1 MLNIG
6 SKTFRN
12 LPEQVAENLKQIGL
26 IWQKLDGLDVYD
38 NVIILEDLSN
48 LNEEQLTIV
57 ARPVSF
63 IVYQDVVYVKKGN
76 VGAYALFS
84 PYYSIEADEY
94 ITIKSSELKV
104 QFPLGEVTIS
114 NLEVELYDKDE
125 IDTLLGNLDDD
136 KADKSDTYTKSEVNS
151 LLLSKVYPVG
161 AIYISDNNTS
171 PASLFGGTWEALNSG
186 NKMPLS
192 TNRKFE
198 VDCGDVHTIKPRS
211 LNICNTY
218 GGTTI
223 TNTRGLIMTGD
234 GSASR
239 LDTSSSF
246 YGAQEGNDINI
257 NNLWATMNNYT
268 EVYMWKRVA

>member
-6 SKTFRN
+6 SKTMRN

-48 LNEEQLTIV
+48 LNEEQLAIV

-94 ITIKSSELKV
+94 ITIKSSELRV

-114 NLEVELYDKDE
+114 GLEVEIYDK
-125 IDTLLGNLDDD
+125 N
-136 KADKSDTYTKSEVNS
+136 EVDSMIGELNS
-151 LLLSKVYPVG
+151 KIYPVG
-161 AIYISDNNTS
+161 AIYMSSVSTS
-171 PASLFGGTWEALNSG
+171 PASLFGGTWEQLEDRFLLAAGTNYSAGATGGEAAHTLSIDEMPSHSHTNSG
-186 NKMPLS
+186 WIYAPNLETQGNAIQVQMQEVWTGRQVYTGNAGNSQPHNNMPPYL
-192 TNRKFE
+192 
-198 VDCGDVHTIKPRS
+198 V
-211 LNICNTY
+211 
-218 GGTTI
+218 
-223 TNTRGLIMTGD
+223 
-234 GSASR
+234 
-239 LDTSSSF
+239 
-246 YGAQEGNDINI
+246 
-257 NNLWATMNNYT
+257 
-268 EVYMWKRVA
+268 VYMWKRVA

>member
-1 MLNIG
+1 MLVIG
-6 SKTFRN
+6 RSVKRN
-12 LPEQVAENLKQIGL
+12 LQEQVGENMKQIDL

-38 NVIILEDLSN
+38 NVIIIEDLSN
-48 LNEEQLTIV
+48 LNEEQLAIV

-104 QFPLGEVTIS
+104 QFPIGEVTIS
-114 NLEVELYDKDE
+114 NLEVELYDKTE
-125 IDTLLGNLDDD
+125 IDTLLSNLDAD
-136 KADKSDTYTKSEVNS
+136 KADKSDTYTKAEVNS
-151 LLLSKVYPVG
+151 LLLSKTYPVG

-186 NKMPLS
+186 NKMPLP
-192 TNRKFE
+192 TTRTFE
-198 VDCGDVHTIKPRS
+198 VDCDAVHTIKPKS

-218 GGTTI
+218 GVTTL
-223 TNTRGLIMTGD
+223 NGVKGLLASGD
-234 GSASR
+234 GSTSR

-246 YGAQEGNDINI
+246 SGAQEGNDLNI

-268 EVYMWKRVA
+268 EVYMWKRAA